1 MTGVK
6 KSEISINPHTQ
17 VILVVA
23 ITAIAFLGYIAAIML
38 GIPVIAPLL
47 FYFPIILAAYWFPKK
62 GVLFAVAV
70 GILEVFFVYFS
81 RMPNVPDITFAVT
94 TASFYVLVA
103 IAVVIS
109 SLSGGLKER
118 EARYRGLFNSSEAGI
133 FLVRCD
139 NTDLIIEEVNIRGGA
154 LLGSHPGDLVGKSFL
169 RYWDDRPVLN
179 SLIHAGSNPISVA
192 QRESMITLLD
202 GSTIPILI
210 SGSSLPGKRMVLTVI
225 DISSRKI
232 QEEEIQTRNQQ
243 LSIVNKVITEASGA
257 RGLEDMF
264 NRVLSNMMGYLDCG
278 YGGVSL
284 FEEGSR
290 RISAHY
296 HQGDERLFQDI
307 QDAGNV
313 DCAGLQRSLESGK
326 SLVWKREKGGEREG
340 PCAGIVVPLESGE
353 EILGTMYFLSGDAR
367 GCSASQHQTIEFL
380 AREVGAAVSRLVLTQ
395 RIHEAN
401 HQANLYLDILMHDI
415 NNANLASLWY
425 GDLLMDM
432 LTGEPKE
439 TARKMMDGVQKSR
452 AVIRNLE
459 TIRKIQVRRN
469 DLRIVSLDTAIQ
481 KEIRYF
487 PDAHIEY
494 RENGIDVLADELLG
508 EIFTNLIGNSIK
520 FGGPDVRITIGVN
533 IVQPATVEIVFSD
546 TGPGIPDDLK
556 RVIFRRFS
564 QTATQSEGKGLGL
577 YIVKTLLERYGG
589 TITVSDRV
597 EGDYSQGTIFRMT
610 LKKAGH

>member
-1 MTGVK
+1 M
-6 KSEISINPHTQ
+6 NPHTQ
-17 VILVVA
+17 VLLVVT
-23 ITAIAFLGYIAAIML
+23 ITAIAFLGYIAATLL

-47 FYFPIILAAYWFPKK
+47 LYFPIILAAYWFPKK

-81 RMPNVPDITFAVT
+81 RMPSVPDITFAVT

-139 NTDLIIEEVNIRGGA
+139 NSDLIIEEVNIRGGT
-154 LLGSHPGDLVGKSFL
+154 LLGCHPGDLVGESFL
-169 RYWDDRPVLN
+169 KYWDDRPFLN
-179 SLIHAGSNPISVA
+179 SLVHSGSNPISVT
-192 QRESMITLLD
+192 QRESRITLPD
-202 GSTIPILI
+202 GSGIPVLI
-210 SGSSLPGKRMVLTVI
+210 SGSNLPGKMMVLTVI
-225 DISSRKI
+225 DISSRKV

-243 LSIVNKVITEASGA
+243 LSIINRVITEASGA
-257 RGLEDMF
+257 QGLDDMF
-264 NRVLSNMMGYLDCG
+264 GRVLSNMMGYLDCG

-284 FEEGSR
+284 FEEGSY
-290 RISAHY
+290 RIATQY
-296 HQGDERLFQDI
+296 HQGDEHLFRHI
-307 QDAGNV
+307 QKASDGSCAELIRSIEAG
-313 DCAGLQRSLESGK
+313 R
-326 SLVWKREKGGEREG
+326 SLVWKSDAGGETEG
-340 PCAGIVVPLESGE
+340 PCAGIVVPLESGKE
-353 EILGTMYFLSGDAR
+353 KLGTMYFLSGDAR

-459 TIRKIQVRRN
+459 TIRKIQVRKN
-469 DLRIVSLDTAIQ
+469 DLRIVSLDMAIQ
-481 KEIRYF
+481 KEIRFF

-494 RENGIDVLADELLG
+494 RENGIEVMADELLG

-520 FGGPDVRITIGVN
+520 FGGPAVRIAIEANMVPPD
-533 IVQPATVEIVFSD
+533 IVEVIFSD

-564 QTATQSEGKGLGL
+564 QTTPQSEGKGLGL

-597 EGDYSQGTIFRMT
+597 EGDYTQGTIFRMT
-610 LKKAGH
+610 LKKASR